1 MSEME
6 LGGKVKLTVPQLR
19 VFLNAKRIVI
29 NRYEERAL
37 ISTEGAGPMKFR
49 EGYAEGVKDTIE
61 DLLRCLNLNDDWELT
76 MDKKED
82 QEVTANMTTEELREY
97 RGMVK
102 EK

>member
-29 NRYEERAL
+29 NRYQERAL
-37 ISTEGAGPMKFR
+37 EAKTEEAKQFML
-49 EGYAEGVKDTIE
+49 GYAEGLE
-61 DLLRCLNLNDDWELT
+61 DMMQDLTRCLNLPDDWELV

-82 QEVTANMTTEELREY
+82 VEVTSKMTSEELRSY
-97 RGMVK
+97 RLMVK

>member
-19 VFLNAKRIVI
+19 VFLNGKRAVI
-29 NRYEERAL
+29 NRYQERAL
-37 ISTEGAGPMKFR
+37 ESKTVEAKEFR
-49 EGYAEGVKDTIE
+49 LGYAEGVEDMIE
-61 DLLRCLNLNDDWELT
+61 DLLRCLNLNDNWEIE

-82 QEVTANMTTEELREY
+82 IAVTSKMTSEELREY
-97 RGMVK
+97 RKLVS